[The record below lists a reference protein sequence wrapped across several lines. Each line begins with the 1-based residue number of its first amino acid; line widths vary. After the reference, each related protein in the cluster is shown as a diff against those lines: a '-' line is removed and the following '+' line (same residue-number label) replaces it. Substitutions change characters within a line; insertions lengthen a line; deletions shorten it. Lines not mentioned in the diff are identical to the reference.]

1 VVGQL
6 FELCAGCQQTAVGLC
21 CPDVQNVAAPDANF
35 KTEHKKMVLLT
46 PHTGTAF
53 DKDNGKVWIQVKQLT
68 VNVPAW
74 TYVAPFKEKRHEEVH

>member
-1 VVGQL
+1 MYK
-6 FELCAGCQQTAVGLC
+6 
-21 CPDVQNVAAPDANF
+21 NVAAPDANF

-74 TYVAPFKEKRHEEVH
+74 TYVAPFKEKRNEEVH